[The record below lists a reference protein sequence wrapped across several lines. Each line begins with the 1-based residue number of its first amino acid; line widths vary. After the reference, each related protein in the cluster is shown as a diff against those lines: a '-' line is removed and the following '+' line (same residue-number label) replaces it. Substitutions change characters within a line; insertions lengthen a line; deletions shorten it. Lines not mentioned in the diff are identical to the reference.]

1 MSQKH
6 ATPTGISKTGIPW
19 FNFPNYDDHGLISA
33 ATLIPPN
40 RRIVCTSG
48 QVGTDSQGKRPETLE
63 DEMIL
68 AFEVTPSLSKYYVFK
83 Y

>member
-6 ATPTGISKTGIPW
+6 ATPTGISKTGISW
-19 FNFPNYDDHGLISA
+19 FNFPGYNDHGLIAA

-48 QVGTDSQGKRPETLE
+48 HVGTDSQGKCPESLE

-68 AFEVTPSLSKYYVFK
+68 AFEVCPFFPTL
-83 Y
+83 